1 MKTLETIYKKLNSV
15 EKTELETH
23 KVEFSTLGDLEKSD
37 NEIKSFVKKYEKIV
51 VEAEKA
57 SQLLKDAKK
66 MNDKGYSLA
75 SENLKIGRKFVQ
87 EFKELGLPLGDIK
100 NVKGFT
106 NNTKTFN
113 ILEDLNSRL
122 LKALPR

>member
-1 MKTLETIYKKLNSV
+1 MKTLETIYNKLNSV
-15 EKTELETH
+15 EKTELATH

-66 MNDKGYSLA
+66 MNDKGYSLV

-106 NNTKTFN
+106 NNIKTRN